1 MLSRRQILR
10 ALLGAFSIAIP
21 FWRFKPALGHSSDA
35 SQVVLV
41 DGWILLR
48 EDLKKAGLDAS

>member
-1 MLSRRQILR
+1 VLSRRQILS

-21 FWRFKPALGHSSDA
+21 FWRCKPALDRSSGA

-48 EDLKKAGLDAS
+48 EDLKKAGVDAS